1 MKEKLQEKLLAA
13 IDDVLTAKFF
23 ILITATILTL
33 TKRLDQQNWVMVM
46 LTMAGLREA
55 VNITGMIKSPG
66 SAAKASAA
74 AAKKADDDAQ

>member
-1 MKEKLQEKLLAA
+1 MKEKLQEKLLVA
-13 IDDVLTAKFF
+13 IDDALTAKFF
-23 ILITATILTL
+23 ILVTATILTL

-66 SAAKASAA
+66 GTAKAPAA
-74 AAKKADDDAQ
+74 VAKKADDGAQ